1 MFFVNNQTDAHPKAN
16 WRSLEMFVKQ
26 IPWVYVGVSFTMRIK
41 GANKNYIAPFVFPAD
56 SQSKSNWRLLKM
68 SV

>member
-1 MFFVNNQTDAHPKAN
+1 
-16 WRSLEMFVKQ
+16 MFVKQ

-41 GANKNYIAPFVFPAD
+41 GANKNYIAPLLAVWFWHVFPAD